1 MDTKIAILCAATV
14 LLWSTSLIW
23 GLKFLKRKNYL
34 LGIEFLVVTVSTTN
48 LFIYL
53 LIESQLAYDISY
65 FLDAFSRA
73 AGIPII
79 ATAGLMAVTHNY
91 KPSKVVDVVFFVG
104 AFAGTAALL
113 SLDVFAKPLPYFYV
127 AMWTGFSIYLVCF
140 ASRLMRAG
148 EARHAVHVFLAMVC
162 SQTIAVIY
170 DFFPIPGDEH
180 QIIFLILALT
190 TWSYL
195 VVVLYYAYLALER
208 AVARNNLPK
217 GSVGLFASTASSN
230 GR

>member
-1 MDTKIAILCAATV
+1 MDIKIAILCVATI
-14 LLWSTSLIW
+14 LLWATTLIW
-23 GLKFLKRKNYL
+23 GIKFLRRSNYL
-34 LGIEFLVVTVSTTN
+34 LGIEYLVVTVSTTN

-53 LIESQLAYDISY
+53 MNESQLAYDISF

-91 KPSKVVDVVFFVG
+91 KPSKTVDILFFVG

-113 SLDVFAKPLPYFYV
+113 SIDAFAKPLPYFYLV
-127 AMWTGFSIYLVCF
+127 MWSAFSIYLVYF
-140 ASRLMRAG
+140 GYRLIQVG
-148 EARHAVHVFLAMVC
+148 EYRHAVHVVIAMLC
-162 SQTIAVIY
+162 GQAIATIY
-170 DFFPIPGDEH
+170 DFFKIPGDEQ

-195 VVVLYYAYLALER
+195 VVVLYYAFYALKR
-208 AVARNNLPK
+208 A
-217 GSVGLFASTASSN
+217 TISSGGADVN
-230 GR
+230 EAFVEKAG

>member
-1 MDTKIAILCAATV
+1 MDTKIAILCVATV

-23 GLKFLKRKNYL
+23 GLKFVKRKNYL

-53 LIESQLAYDISY
+53 LYESQLAYDISY

-91 KPSKVVDVVFFVG
+91 KPSKVVDVLFFVG
-104 AFAGTAALL
+104 AFAGTAALI
-113 SLDVFAKPLPYFYV
+113 SLDIFAKPLPYFYV
-127 AMWTGFSIYLVCF
+127 AMWTGFSIYLVYF
-140 ASRLMRAG
+140 ASRLMKVG
-148 EARHAVHVFLAMVC
+148 EVRHAITMFMAMAA
-162 SQTIAVIY
+162 SQAIAVIY

-190 TWSYL
+190 TWSFL
-195 VVVLYYAYLALER
+195 IVATYYAYFALER
-208 AVARNNLPK
+208 ASTSNKSAVAGVRGYAPA
-217 GSVGLFASTASSN
+217 ASPN

>member
-1 MDTKIAILCAATV
+1 MEIKIAILCIATI
-14 LLWSTSLIW
+14 LLWATTLIW
-23 GLKFLKRKNYL
+23 GVKFLRRRSYL
-34 LGIEFLVVTVSTTN
+34 LGIEYLVVTVSTTN

-53 LIESQLAYDISY
+53 MNESQLAYDISF

-91 KPSKVVDVVFFVG
+91 KPSKAVDVLFFVG

-113 SLDVFAKPLPYFYV
+113 SIDALAKPLPYFYLI
-127 AMWTGFSIYLVCF
+127 MWSAFSIYLVYF
-140 ASRLMRAG
+140 AYRLILVG
-148 EARHAVHVFLAMVC
+148 EYRHSVHVVIAMLC
-162 SQTIAVIY
+162 GQSIATIY
-170 DFFPIPGDEH
+170 DFFTIPGDEE

-195 VVVLYYAYLALER
+195 VVVLYYAFYALKRTTSARER
-208 AVARNNLPK
+208 ADVNQTFVEK
-217 GSVGLFASTASSN
+217 TG
-230 GR
+230 